1 MKITYLYGI
10 NSRMFLCSAAETMV
24 ALRSCRL
31 RFLPFE
37 ESKCLLKPLLRLI
50 FPLAV
55 TRNLLAAALLVLIL
69 GTLISSLV
77 LNIYLG
83 VSSIAM
89 FRPSKRG
96 SISTLAMSCI
106 CSTTLRNACRPSSG
120 CVISRPRK
128 KTDTLTR

>member
-1 MKITYLYGI
+1 MKTTYLYGI

-55 TRNLLAAALLVLIL
+55 TLNLLAAALLVLIL
-69 GTLISSLV
+69 GTLISSL
-77 LNIYLG
+77 I
-83 VSSIAM
+83 
-89 FRPSKRG
+89 
-96 SISTLAMSCI
+96 
-106 CSTTLRNACRPSSG
+106 
-120 CVISRPRK
+120 
-128 KTDTLTR
+128 